1 MRTKETWQIV
11 VSVVIEGTFQLAS
24 KLKPKVHWG
33 KKLPYGIVLICII
46 IAKWDVNCDDIV

>member
-33 KKLPYGIVLICII
+33 KKLPYGIVLILL
-46 IAKWDVNCDDIV
+46 